1 MRLVLVPAVME
12 LLGKA
17 NWWLPGWLDRLRPAR
32 RPEVSG
38 AALSADE
45 PPALTSAV
53 VRANADFRT
62 GISAPGSGEFE
73 VELASAPPGDGGVG
87 GQVGFAEDG

>member
-1 MRLVLVPAVME
+1 MAWTGVEHAYKVLRERLV
-12 LLGKA
+12 
-17 NWWLPGWLDRLRPAR
+17 
-32 RPEVSG
+32 S
-38 AALSADE
+38 
-45 PPALTSAV
+45 
-53 VRANADFRT
+53 ADFRT